1 MCLWPLYRIM
11 GGGVVLECLLS
22 VLSTLWWQ
30 LRAFACAPSR
40 DVAGSSPLAIKWTL
54 RRNRVSS
61 YFINLLPLL
70 RPRRNRIGPKKN
82 WAVYQN
88 VIYYIHYTLITIIAN
103 IIICF
108 HVGLSVRPS
117 RVQVPRSRS
126 LIKFALLSP
135 SLSACRGSRGT
146 LLLAWSLLCIFGFTL
161 PIFHL
166 IYELSTLGWPSRY
179 LPNDKYSFYSPLSSH
194 ALFLPLFLALSLSR
208 PYTNTY
214 IYI

>member
-88 VIYYIHYTLITIIAN
+88 IIYYIHYTLITIIAN

-126 LIKFALLSP
+126 LIKFALLSL
-135 SLSACRGSRGT
+135 SLFCVRG
-146 LLLAWSLLCIFGFTL
+146 I
-161 PIFHL
+161 
-166 IYELSTLGWPSRY
+166 EEDSTLGLVSSVHFWLHFTNFSSY
-179 LPNDKYSFYSPLSSH
+179 LWTLD
-194 ALFLPLFLALSLSR
+194 ARLALKVFAKW
-208 PYTNTY
+208 
-214 IYI
+214 